1 MLCGVVLLLICIQ
14 LWLFPCLQPRS
25 DTFKACELGRLK
37 ELPIASLLSSHS
49 SIISYIDPTCLSESV
64 FFEIYEAL

>member
-25 DTFKACELGRLK
+25 DTFKACGRLK